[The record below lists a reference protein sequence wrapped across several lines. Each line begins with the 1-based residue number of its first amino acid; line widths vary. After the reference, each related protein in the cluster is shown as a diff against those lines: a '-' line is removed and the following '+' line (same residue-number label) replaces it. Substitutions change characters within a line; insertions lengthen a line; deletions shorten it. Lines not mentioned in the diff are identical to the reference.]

1 MLLGISLKWE
11 ESVPFNF
18 FIVFIVKISLSS
30 ILATLN
36 KQGTLQMARIIVTT
50 YVISFIAWKNSYD
63 QFAILC
69 KKTIIFS
76 HTINNIVLSIS
87 YRTEFDNSN
96 LLLIYIHDRYLTY
109 IILMVSTTKV
119 AMHQL
124 STLDF

>member
-1 MLLGISLKWE
+1 
-11 ESVPFNF
+11 
-18 FIVFIVKISLSS
+18 
-30 ILATLN
+30 
-36 KQGTLQMARIIVTT
+36 MARIIVTT
-50 YVISFIAWKNSYD
+50 YVTSFIAWKNSYD

-96 LLLIYIHDRYLTY
+96 LLLIYIYDRYLTY

>member
-1 MLLGISLKWE
+1 MLLGLSLKWE

-50 YVISFIAWKNSYD
+50 YVTSFIAWKNSYD

-119 AMHQL
+119 AVH
-124 STLDF
+124 